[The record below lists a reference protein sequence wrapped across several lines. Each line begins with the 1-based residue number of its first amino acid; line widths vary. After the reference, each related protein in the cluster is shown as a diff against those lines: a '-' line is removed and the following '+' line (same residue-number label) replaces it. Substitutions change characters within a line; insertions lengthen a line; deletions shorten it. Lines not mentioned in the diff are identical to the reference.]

1 MIVYRTAVVMST
13 ALAWSKLLWDKPWGM
28 PVGTACERTAA
39 APGRPPGRRGVY
51 GVPYLRGVGP
61 ALAGRARGRAEGG
74 HHGAVVVAGRGGR
87 RCVRATLSRPGPSRH
102 TRWTLTR
109 QTYSGAGGASPWTWG
124 WCLRWCSRRARGPSG
139 ARRTTGSSSRWR
151 GRPWDSGRS
160 PRTRSVRLWPR
171 S

>member
-74 HHGAVVVAGRGGR
+74 HYGAVVVAGRGGR

-124 WCLRWCSRRARGPSG
+124 WCFDGVPVVHGDRPGPVELPEAVADG
-139 ARRTTGSSSRWR
+139 AG
-151 GRPWDSGRS
+151 GHGIQEDHPAHV
-160 PRTRSVRLWPR
+160 P
-171 S
+171 